1 MSCLNHQARVRELW
15 ILIHHHHIP
24 SSGSTTLTLWF
35 KGLSLAICPTPT
47 HALKGPAADQTAE
60 CPQAPVKAPKSCLG
74 QGKHEPLAFLILDGI
89 GWEPRAY
96 PSPDGPP
103 RPPTNGMN
111 TTAAIN
117 DEHIA
122 MHISHIPRLIPS
134 ICLGSHQPVGSRG
147 WQTRRELCDD
157 PGQSARHGA
166 IPLALSGLP
175 TP

>member
-74 QGKHEPLAFLILDGI
+74 QGKHEPPLMMSTSQCTFLTSLVLSLPFVWAPINQWGPEDGRHAASYAMTLDKV
-89 GWEPRAY
+89 RAMVQY
-96 PSPDGPP
+96 HSP
-103 RPPTNGMN
+103 
-111 TTAAIN
+111 
-117 DEHIA
+117 
-122 MHISHIPRLIPS
+122 
-134 ICLGSHQPVGSRG
+134 
-147 WQTRRELCDD
+147 
-157 PGQSARHGA
+157 
-166 IPLALSGLP
+166 
-175 TP
+175 

>member
-74 QGKHEPLAFLILDGI
+74 QGKHEPIRRRMARRGMRVAP
-89 GWEPRAY
+89 EAY
-96 PSPDGPP
+96 PV
-103 RPPTNGMN
+103 PTLYTNA
-111 TTAAIN
+111 TTHA
-117 DEHIA
+117 
-122 MHISHIPRLIPS
+122 
-134 ICLGSHQPVGSRG
+134 
-147 WQTRRELCDD
+147 
-157 PGQSARHGA
+157 
-166 IPLALSGLP
+166 P
-175 TP
+175 TE